1 MFDLSLTDIM
11 IPAFSFS
18 FPYFSFS
25 SFTFVFSPFIFFF
38 AFFFFFFPYLNDVV
52 TLHEANPLN
61 LVRLRGTVSAFCVI
75 KRSHARAQQ
84 HGCHVPFGS

>member
-1 MFDLSLTDIM
+1 M

-18 FPYFSFS
+18 FPYFSFT
-25 SFTFVFSPFIFFF
+25 SFTFVFPPPLFYFSLFSFFS
-38 AFFFFFFPYLNDVV
+38 PYLNDVV

-61 LVRLRGTVSAFCVI
+61 LVRLRGIVSAFCVT
-75 KRSHARAQQ
+75 KMSHARAQQ